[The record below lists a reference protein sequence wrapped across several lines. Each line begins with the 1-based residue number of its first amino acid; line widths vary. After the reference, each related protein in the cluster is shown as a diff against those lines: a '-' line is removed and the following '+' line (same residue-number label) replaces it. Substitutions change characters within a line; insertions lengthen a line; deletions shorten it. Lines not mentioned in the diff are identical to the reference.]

1 MSEQQRSG
9 QGTKNNK
16 STAYGKKPG
25 DKAVANQTGAKP
37 AFKREHRKNK
47 DSLSASSY
55 SKAKSSDKYKQGV
68 RGPRPSS
75 GREHADES
83 QAGDIIVVT
92 IKRLGI
98 NGEGVGYYR
107 RKAVF
112 IDGAITN
119 EVVKAEVKE
128 VQPKF
133 IKAQLVEVEKRSPY
147 RIEPP
152 CPVFG
157 ICGGR
162 QIQHISYEGQPQ
174 AKTDIVREAFSR
186 YAGRTM

>member
-1 MSEQQRSG
+1 M
-9 QGTKNNK
+9 
-16 STAYGKKPG
+16 
-25 DKAVANQTGAKP
+25 
-37 AFKREHRKNK
+37 
-47 DSLSASSY
+47 
-55 SKAKSSDKYKQGV
+55 
-68 RGPRPSS
+68 
-75 GREHADES
+75 
-83 QAGDIIVVT
+83 
-92 IKRLGI
+92 
-98 NGEGVGYYR
+98 
-107 RKAVF
+107 F

-186 YAGRTM
+186 YAGRDDVKFKPILGMEHPWNYRNKARTAAETEGRRSDRRAL